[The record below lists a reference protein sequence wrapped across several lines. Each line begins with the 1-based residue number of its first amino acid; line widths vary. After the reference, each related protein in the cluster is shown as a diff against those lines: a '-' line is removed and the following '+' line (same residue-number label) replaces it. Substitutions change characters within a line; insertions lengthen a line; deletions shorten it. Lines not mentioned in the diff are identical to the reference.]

1 MNESYSLLSRA
12 YTLLSQAYTVR
23 WRVEELHPFV
33 DSVVG
38 LALVFGGLLVLALV
52 NDRLTL
58 ATRMVRRAVL
68 ALGVGLII
76 GGVDEIAMTVLGIH
90 TGDPF
95 SLVEYLTALG
105 ILSVILVALPWFVLR
120 TLSAHQT
127 IQTLRG
133 EIQVTGR
140 MAEEVRAQQR
150 ELSQRYMASSNAL
163 AKSTAEAFRFE
174 ALVRTSKDAV
184 IGLNRDGT
192 IWHWNPAAE
201 ELCKRPAQ
209 EVLGQSLEIIKVGHS
224 GNLWRETQRI
234 VTLPY
239 LKAQGEVPLLA
250 GDGTVVPVWFSVS
263 RLPEHS
269 GGGFSIIARN
279 MSDKRAVEEKISAAL
294 VEKEALLKEVH
305 HRVKNNL
312 QLICSLLRLQS
323 KEAADEAGLRLFRK
337 SEERIRSLALV
348 HEKLYRSESLSTIN
362 FGGYLHDLVAQLVR
376 SGGSLQTPIDVEYT
390 VVDMQ
395 FPIDTAITCGLI
407 VNELVTN
414 SMKHAKAD
422 GGSTR
427 LRIGLDRRED
437 DVSISVWDNGSTQ
450 VSSNL
455 VDESVSLGLR
465 LVRTL
470 TRQLGGTVVV
480 SPDEGVRFTI
490 HLPAS
495 ALKSKDSPA
504 HRVAA

>member
-1 MNESYSLLSRA
+1 MNESNSPYVRLASLWS
-12 YTLLSQAYTVR
+12 T
-23 WRVEELHPFV
+23 EDIHPFV
-33 DSVVG
+33 DTALG
-38 LALVFGGLLVLALV
+38 LILVFGGLVALALV
-52 NDRLTL
+52 KQRISLSNRS
-58 ATRMVRRAVL
+58 VRAVV
-68 ALGVGLII
+68 ALLGAACIV
-76 GGVDEIAMTVLGIH
+76 GGVDEIAVAVLGID

-105 ILSVILVALPWFVLR
+105 ILGVTLVALPWFVLR
-120 TLSAHQT
+120 TRSAHQT

-140 MAEEVRAQQR
+140 MADEIRAQQR
-150 ELSQRYMASSNAL
+150 ELSQRYVASSNAL

-184 IGLNRDGT
+184 IGVNSDGT

-201 ELCKRPAQ
+201 ELCKRRAE
-209 EVLGQSLEIIKVGHS
+209 EVLGQSLEIVQVGPT
-224 GNLWRETQRI
+224 GNLWSETQRI

-239 LKAQGEVPLLA
+239 LKAQGEVPLIA
-250 GDGTVVPVWFSVS
+250 RDATVVPVWFSVS
-263 RLPEHS
+263 RLPEQS

-279 MSDKRAVEEKISAAL
+279 MSDKKAVEEKISAAL

-348 HEKLYRSESLSTIN
+348 HEKLYRSESLSTIS

-376 SGGSLQTPIDVEYT
+376 SGSSSQTHIDVEYA
-390 VVDMQ
+390 VVDIQ

-422 GGSTR
+422 GGPMK
-427 LRIGLDRRED
+427 LRVALERRED
-437 DVSISVWDNGSTQ
+437 DVSISVWDNGSTP
-450 VSSNL
+450 VSPTV
-455 VDESVSLGLR
+455 VDESVSLGLS

-480 SPDEGVRFTI
+480 SPNGGVAFTI

-495 ALKSKDSPA
+495 VLKPKDTPA